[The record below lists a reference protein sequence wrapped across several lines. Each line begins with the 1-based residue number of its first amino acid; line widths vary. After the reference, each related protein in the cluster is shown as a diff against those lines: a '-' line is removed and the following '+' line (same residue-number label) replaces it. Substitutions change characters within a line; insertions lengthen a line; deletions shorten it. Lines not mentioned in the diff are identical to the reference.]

1 MHARVFRVASLST
14 ALVLGSGLT
23 AMAQVEDGRVEPASA
38 AVSGYPQGLKERGP
52 VHTEKISSPGAE
64 FLRLLFE
71 DFRLAPGDHVTVSS
85 GDGSHQEVIAEP
97 RGPHGDG
104 EFWSFAIP
112 GDTAVVTVH
121 AGPRRDDLDARTLGY
136 RITRL
141 VHGTLP
147 LEGDGEELPFG
158 FEGATGEPTPSIC
171 GTNGN
176 ENTICYAGADAAR
189 RPVAR
194 LLFVNANGTKSV
206 RCTGWLV
213 RGSNASTLMTNN
225 HCFNTAA
232 AVRATEAQFGYRTT
246 TCTGSTLGTFSSY
259 RGNALLRTSAAL
271 DYTLMTMLG
280 NPEATWG
287 ELIPARRKPVVGEN
301 IWVIQHP
308 GGKPQKI
315 GNWED
320 SAHTA
325 RCNVDGRDQ
334 NRSGYTAGS
343 QTLYNCDTEGGSS
356 GSVVLAAGTTR
367 AIAIHHLGGCPNAG
381 TEMEHI
387 CPHAGTLLT
396 CE

>member
-1 MHARVFRVASLST
+1 MHARIRVASLST
-14 ALVLGSGLT
+14 ALVLGSAFT
-23 AMAQVEDGRVEPASA
+23 AMAQVEDGEVRPASA
-38 AVSGYPQGLKERGP
+38 AVSGYPEGRPERSA
-52 VHTEKISSPGAE
+52 VRTETISSPGAE
-64 FLRLLFE
+64 FLRLQFE
-71 DFRLAPGDHVTVSS
+71 GFRLAPGDHVTISS
-85 GDGSHQEVIAEP
+85 SDGSHQEVIAEQL
-97 RGPHGDG
+97 GPHGDG
-104 EFWSFAIP
+104 HFWSFAIP
-112 GDTAVVTVH
+112 GDTALVTIH
-121 AGPRRDDLDARTLGY
+121 AGPRRDDVEGRQLGY
-136 RITRL
+136 RVTRL

-147 LEGDGEELPFG
+147 LEGEGETLPFG
-158 FEGATGEPTPSIC
+158 EGAAGEETRSIC

-176 ENTICYAGADAAR
+176 ENTICYSTADTAR

-194 LLFVNANGTKSV
+194 LLFVNSSGTRSV

-246 TCTGSTLGTFSSY
+246 SCTGTTIGTFSSY
-259 RGNALLRTSAAL
+259 RGNALLRTSASL

-280 NPEATWG
+280 SPEAAWG
-287 ELIPARRKPVVGEN
+287 ELIPARRKPVLGEN

-320 SAHTA
+320 SARTA
-325 RCNVDGRDQ
+325 RCNVDGVDQ
-334 NRSGYTAGS
+334 NRSGYTSGS

-387 CPHAGTLLT
+387 CSNAGSLLT